1 MTKRFILM
9 IMLII
14 PMSIFAQK
22 FGHVNTS
29 NIIPAM
35 PEYQKAQTELKTLQ
49 KTYSDDLKRLEDE
62 FSKKNQEY
70 QSKAKTLPANIK
82 KRRESELQ
90 ELYTRMQQAAK
101 DSEAAL
107 QKASQEKFSVISKK
121 VNTALKAIGTS
132 EGYVYIFDL
141 AGQAPVFINET
152 LSTDVTTKLKAKL
165 GLK

>member
-1 MTKRFILM
+1 MTRKLILM

-22 FGHVNTS
+22 FGHVNTAT
-29 NIIPAM
+29 IIPAM

-62 FSKKNQEY
+62 FAKKNEEY
-70 QSKAKTLPANIK
+70 QSQAKTLPANIK
-82 KRRESELQ
+82 QRRENELK

-107 QKASQEKFSVISKK
+107 QKASQEKFTTISKK
-121 VNTALKAIGTS
+121 VNDALKAIGTQG
-132 EGYVYIFDL
+132 GYVYIFDL

-152 LSTDVTTKLKAKL
+152 LSTDVTAKLKTKL